1 MARPDNASIVTKRVD
16 VSQTSTDD
24 HLPAGARWGYA
35 DGNPSS
41 EAPVFLLLHQQL
53 SYLTAVN
60 WLWGGRILDG

>member
-1 MARPDNASIVTKRVD
+1 MARPDNASIVTTHVD
-16 VSQTSTDD
+16 VSQTSTGE
-24 HLPAGARWGYA
+24 HLPAGAGYA

-60 WLWGGRILDG
+60 WLWGGRVLDG